1 MLSAI
6 RRITGKLLLVVFG
19 IAIWQYGDFRE
30 MVMRQFRMA
39 TAWAATDGTADLKR
53 YGLQLEKN
61 VESLQMAKKG
71 LETQQGDLV
80 TKEADKIEELARLD
94 HLLACF
100 RAACLTGLSDGFPQK
115 VFTRSYSEEQIRTTV
130 QELLNRRCELE
141 SAGKSPVA
149 ELSTALAR
157 MEQRI
162 SDTKRHI
169 ENMPVYEA
177 LAIAGDAAGRSTTI
191 MESMTSCLQ
200 ANQALLVGPV
210 NTSQD
215 STVDTAAATTGAT
228 SLDTKDLPNRIDAT
242 EFLKPRD
249 QELLSPASE
258 SNAPTVSELQN
269 VLRNVVLKSRQF
281 AK

>member
-200 ANQALLVGPV
+200 ANQTLLAGPV

-215 STVDTAAATTGAT
+215 SAAATTGAT
-228 SLDTKDLPNRIDAT
+228 SLGTKDLPNRIDAT

-258 SNAPTVSELQN
+258 SNASTVSEFQN
-269 VLRNVVLKSRQF
+269 VLRNVVLQSRQF

>member
-6 RRITGKLLLVVFG
+6 RRITGKLLLVVLG

-30 MVMRQFRMA
+30 SVVRQFRMA

-61 VESLQMAKKG
+61 VESLQMARKG
-71 LETQQGDLV
+71 LETQQRDRV
-80 TKEADKIEELARLD
+80 TKEADRIEELARLD

-115 VFTRSYSEEQIRTTV
+115 VFTRSYSEDQIRTTV

-141 SAGKSPVA
+141 SAGKSPVD
-149 ELSTALAR
+149 ELSTAVAR
-157 MEQRI
+157 MDQRI
-162 SDTKRHI
+162 SETKRHI

-200 ANQALLVGPV
+200 ANQTLLAGPA
-210 NTSQD
+210 NTSMD
-215 STVDTAAATTGAT
+215 SAVDTAAATGAT
-228 SLDTKDLPNRIDAT
+228 SLGTKDLPRNIDAT
-242 EFLKPRD
+242 EFLKPSH
-249 QELLSPASE
+249 QELQSSASE
-258 SNAPTVSELQN
+258 TSAPTVSELQN
-269 VLRNVVLKSRQF
+269 VLRNVVLQSRQF